1 MSVSRPDAN
10 RRRIV
15 EAGIR
20 DLSPSAREILRELT
34 TASNSVDSRSFL
46 RIEKRKKS

>member
-1 MSVSRPDAN
+1 VSRPDAN

-20 DLSPSAREILRELT
+20 DLSPGAREVLRELT
-34 TASNSVDSRSFL
+34 TAFDSTDNRSSL